1 MPDVEPVDAVARVA
15 ADRPVL
21 LQFADDDV
29 YVPEAV
35 RDRFR
40 AAAPAATTTV
50 HPKAGH
56 RLDLAA
62 LTVRTR
68 WLSQE
73 LRLP

>member
-1 MPDVEPVDAVARVA
+1 VNGREVLDDGSAYLVRPGEPS
-15 ADRPVL
+15 
-21 LQFADDDV
+21 
-29 YVPEAV
+29 VPEAV

-50 HPKAGH
+50 HPTAGH

-68 WLSQE
+68 WLSKE
-73 LRLP
+73 LGLP